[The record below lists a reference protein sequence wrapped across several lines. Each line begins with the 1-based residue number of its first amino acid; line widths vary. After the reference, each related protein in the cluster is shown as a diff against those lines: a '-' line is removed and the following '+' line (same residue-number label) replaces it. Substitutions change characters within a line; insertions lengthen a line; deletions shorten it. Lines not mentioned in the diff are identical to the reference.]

1 MAEVPGIQ
9 INIAAKIDEL
19 KKALDDAKK
28 AIGSVAQEAEKQSA
42 GIGDP
47 LTKVADR
54 IGSKYGWLAGELA
67 TKLAGLVNPV
77 GLATA
82 AVTALGAALVAYI
95 ESSKEKILTLDDVM
109 KRHAESI
116 RQVGKAY
123 PEAIEGLKQFA
134 AESNQYL
141 QTRLRGDLQRVQE
154 QIKSFSEEFI
164 RAVANPAARSGIE
177 SLIMSIG
184 GLKENVFIVKK
195 EFEFLRA
202 PILDFVKSVREGKPD
217 VDTFK
222 RSLDAI
228 PDTTPE
234 IVKLKNEII
243 DLLDK
248 GLNRLTGEGKATE
261 ELLRRL
267 TNEASGAAAA
277 TRQFNDAISA
287 LQAIDP
293 KKVDDLAEAQRK
305 ANEAFESGK
314 LSVADAKKLQEEL
327 TAAQQRRAQTIAETA
342 AEEARLASEAAARE
356 AQRLKQKE
364 EDEKN
369 YYRVSM
375 ENLKASWGTRE
386 EQLAAHHVREQEL
399 INAALQ
405 TKAINDEQ
413 HKAMMERSEEQH
425 QNRLAYLRNMGN
437 SRALGDL
444 STFFNGAQALAKS
457 NGDKSFK
464 TAKAFAIA
472 SGILSTVSA
481 AIQAMN
487 DPTAITPFQKFA
499 NYAAVLGKGLSAV
512 ASIRGMSPSGG
523 GGGSSSGDSGGG
535 GGTPAGAST
544 PDSRMGQS
552 VYINLQGQSF
562 GRDQVRDLV
571 KQISDFQKDG
581 GQVVFA

>member
-1 MAEVPGIQ
+1 MAEVQGIEFS
-9 INIAAKIDEL
+9 INAKIDGL
-19 KKALDDAKK
+19 RKAIDDAKK
-28 AIGSVAQEAEKQSA
+28 VVDSLAQHTERQSEA
-42 GIGDP
+42 IGDP
-47 LTKVADR
+47 LKKVADQ

-95 ESSKEKILTLDDVM
+95 ESSKEKVLTLDDVM

-116 RQVGKAY
+116 KQVGKAY

-184 GLKENVFIVKK
+184 GLKESVFVVKK
-195 EFEFLRA
+195 EFDLFRT
-202 PILDFVKSVREGKPD
+202 PILEFVKSVRDGKPD
-217 VDTFK
+217 VDSFK
-222 RSLDAI
+222 RSLDAV

-267 TNEASGAAAA
+267 GAEASGAAAA
-277 TRQFNDAISA
+277 TRQFNDAVSA

-305 ANEAFESGK
+305 ANEAFATGK
-314 LSVADAKKLQEEL
+314 LSAEEAKKLQDEL
-327 TAAQQRRAQTIAETA
+327 AGAQQRRAQTIAEAA
-342 AEEARLASEAAARE
+342 AEEARLAAEAAARDAE
-356 AQRLKQKE
+356 RLKQKE
-364 EDEKN
+364 EAEKQFLVN
-369 YYRVSM
+369 SLN
-375 ENLKASWGTRE
+375 NLTMSWGTRE
-386 EQLAAHHVREQEL
+386 EQLAAHLTREQEL
-399 INAALQ
+399 IDAALE
-405 TKAINDEQ
+405 KKLISDEA
-413 HKAMMERSEEQH
+413 HKALLEKAEEQH
-425 QNRLAYLRNMGN
+425 QSRLAHFRSMGNMG
-437 SRALGDL
+437 ALKDL
-444 STFFNGAQALAKS
+444 GTFFAGAQALAKS

-472 SGILSTVSA
+472 SGVLSTVSA